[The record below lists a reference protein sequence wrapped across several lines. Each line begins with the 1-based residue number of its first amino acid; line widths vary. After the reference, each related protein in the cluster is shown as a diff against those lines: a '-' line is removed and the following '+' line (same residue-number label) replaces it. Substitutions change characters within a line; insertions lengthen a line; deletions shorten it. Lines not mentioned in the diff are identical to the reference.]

1 MKARWTMV
9 ATLVAVVGAMLAVAG
24 AAFAQPSES
33 GQAVHVDET
42 FVDPDFSSACGFD
55 VVTHDVGVITAWF
68 FFDRTRVH
76 QSIRS
81 TLTNPETGTS
91 VVLIYSGTVADKI
104 KLKEPTPA
112 TPSYTVTYTATFTGL
127 NYKVFGADGAEIS
140 AGHFTMTKTLIYDVN
155 QNFVDITIEERQTPR
170 LAHLLG
176 SSTIAAICETL
187 AR

>member
-9 ATLVAVVGAMLAVAG
+9 ATLVAGVVAMLAVAG
-24 AAFAQPSES
+24 TAFAQPSES

-42 FVDPDFSSACGFD
+42 FVDPDYSSACGFE

-68 FFDRTRVH
+68 FFERTRVH
-76 QSIRS
+76 ESIRS

-91 VVLIYSGTVADKI
+91 VVVLSRGTVADKI

-112 TPSYTVTYTATFTGL
+112 NPSYTITYTATFTGL

-140 AGHFTMTKTLIYDVN
+140 AGHFTRTKTLIYDEN
-155 QNFVDITIEERQTPR
+155 QNFVDLIVEERQTPH
-170 LAHLLG
+170 LAHLHG
-176 SSTIAAICETL
+176 SSTEAAICEAL
-187 AR
+187 AQ